1 MYIIKESLMTMHL
14 LPAFYTTTVSRK
26 PKRSNNKRQALARA
40 EHEAWVQ
47 SMTGGKK
54 ADKKVLDFKWKQ
66 RYNSDMMV
74 DRSNYVS
81 AGMSGSASSCTN
93 RSLMS
98 NLHKEPEHVRKEILA
113 KASRV
118 MPLFNKGGLQY
129 ATPETDMTQVGSKS
143 RRG

>member
-1 MYIIKESLMTMHL
+1 MTMHL
-14 LPAFYTTTVSRK
+14 LPAFYTTTVNRK
-26 PKRSNNKRQALARA
+26 PKRSNSKSQAIARA
-40 EHEAWVQ
+40 EHEAWVL
-47 SMTGGKK
+47 SMTGGRK

-66 RYNSDMMV
+66 RYTNDMMV
-74 DRSNYVS
+74 DRSGYVS
-81 AGMSGSASSCTN
+81 AGMSGSASSCTD

>member
-1 MYIIKESLMTMHL
+1 MTMHL
-14 LPAFYTTTVSRK
+14 LPAFYTTTTTRKRK
-26 PKRSNNKRQALARA
+26 PGNNKRQALSRA
-40 EHEAWVQ
+40 EHEAWVL

-54 ADKKVLDFKWKQ
+54 ASKKVLDFKWKQ
-66 RYNSDMMV
+66 RYNNDMMV

-81 AGMSGSASSCTN
+81 AGMSGSASSCTD

>member
-1 MYIIKESLMTMHL
+1 MTMHL
-14 LPAFYTTTVSRK
+14 LPAFYTTTTTRKRK
-26 PKRSNNKRQALARA
+26 PGNNKRQALARA

-66 RYNSDMMV
+66 RYTSDMMV
-74 DRSNYVS
+74 DKTNYVS
-81 AGMSGSASSCTN
+81 AGMSGSASSCSD

-98 NLHKEPEHVRKEILA
+98 NLHKEPEHIRKEILA

>member
-1 MYIIKESLMTMHL
+1 MTMHL
-14 LPAFYTTTVSRK
+14 LPAFYTTTTTRKRK
-26 PKRSNNKRQALARA
+26 PGNNKRQALARA

-47 SMTGGKK
+47 SMTGGRK
-54 ADKKVLDFKWKQ
+54 ADKKVLDFKWKS
-66 RYNSDMMV
+66 RYTSDMMV
-74 DRSNYVS
+74 DRSGYVS
-81 AGMSGSASSCTN
+81 AGMSGSASSCVD

>member
-1 MYIIKESLMTMHL
+1 MTMHL
-14 LPAFYTTTVSRK
+14 LPAYYTSTVNRKRK
-26 PKRSNNKRQALARA
+26 PSNNKREALARA

-54 ADKKVLDFKWKQ
+54 ASKKVLDFKWKQ
-66 RYNSDMMV
+66 RYNDDMMV
-74 DRSNYVS
+74 DQSGYVS
-81 AGMSGSASSCTN
+81 AGMSGSASSCVD

-129 ATPETDMTQVGSKS
+129 ATPDTDMTQVGSKS

>member
-1 MYIIKESLMTMHL
+1 MTMHL
-14 LPAFYTTTVSRK
+14 LPAFYTTTVNRK
-26 PKRSNNKRQALARA
+26 PKRSNSKSQAIALA

-54 ADKKVLDFKWKQ
+54 ASKKVLDFKWKS
-66 RYNSDMMV
+66 RYNDDMMV
-74 DRSNYVS
+74 DRSGYVS
-81 AGMSGSASSCTN
+81 AGMSGSASSCVD

>member
-1 MYIIKESLMTMHL
+1 MTMHL
-14 LPAFYTTTVSRK
+14 LPAFYTTTTTRKRK
-26 PKRSNNKRQALARA
+26 PGNNRRQALARA

-47 SMTGGKK
+47 SMTGGRK

>member
-1 MYIIKESLMTMHL
+1 MTMHL
-14 LPAFYTTTVSRK
+14 LPAFYTTTVNRK
-26 PKRSNNKRQALARA
+26 PKRSNSKSQAIARA

-54 ADKKVLDFKWKQ
+54 ASKKVLDFKWKQ
-66 RYNSDMMV
+66 RYNDDMMV
-74 DRSNYVS
+74 DRSGYVS
-81 AGMSGSASSCTN
+81 AGMSGSAFSCTD

>member
-1 MYIIKESLMTMHL
+1 MTMHL

-40 EHEAWVQ
+40 EHEAWIQ

-66 RYNSDMMV
+66 RYTDTIKV
-74 DRSNYVS
+74 DRSDYVS
-81 AGMSGSASSCTN
+81 GGFGNGSTSKPAEKVYSGERKLLGIAT
-93 RSLMS
+93 MHKS
-98 NLHKEPEHVRKEILA
+98 NMVPVFA
-113 KASRV
+113 KQDAEDIAK
-118 MPLFNKGGLQY
+118 M
-129 ATPETDMTQVGSKS
+129 

>member
-1 MYIIKESLMTMHL
+1 MTMHL
-14 LPAFYTTTVSRK
+14 LPAFYTTTTNRKRK
-26 PKRSNNKRQALARA
+26 PGNNKRQALARA

-47 SMTGGKK
+47 SMTGGRK
-54 ADKKVLDFKWKQ
+54 ADKKVLDFKWKS
-66 RYNSDMMV
+66 RYTNDMMV

-81 AGMSGSASSCTN
+81 AGMSGSASSCTD
-93 RSLMS
+93 RSLMN

-129 ATPETDMTQVGSKS
+129 ATPDTDMTQVGSKS

>member
-1 MYIIKESLMTMHL
+1 MTMHL

-40 EHEAWVQ
+40 EHEAWIQ

-66 RYNSDMMV
+66 RYNDTLKV
-74 DRSNYVS
+74 DRSDYVS
-81 AGMSGSASSCTN
+81 GGFGNGSTSKPAEKVYSGERKLLGIAT
-93 RSLMS
+93 MHKS
-98 NLHKEPEHVRKEILA
+98 NMVPVFA
-113 KASRV
+113 KQDAEDIAK
-118 MPLFNKGGLQY
+118 M
-129 ATPETDMTQVGSKS
+129 

>member
-1 MYIIKESLMTMHL
+1 MTMHL
-14 LPAFYTTTVSRK
+14 LPAFYSTTSTRKRK
-26 PKRSNNKRQALARA
+26 PSNNKRQALARA

-54 ADKKVLDFKWKQ
+54 ASKKVLDFKWKQ
-66 RYNSDMMV
+66 RYNDDMMV
-74 DRSNYVS
+74 DQTNYVS
-81 AGMSGSASSCTN
+81 AGMSGSASSCVD